1 MEKPEKLSPMYE
13 QYLSIK
19 KEYPDGFLFYRMGDF
34 YELFFDDAVEVAKEL
49 QLTLTARSKDSNI
62 PMAGVPH
69 HALENYASQLID
81 RGFTLVICDQI
92 EDPKTAKGLVKRA
105 VTRIIT
111 PGTVIEPNNLEAKE
125 HNYLGAYFHNSE
137 TQNYAFA
144 WLDVST
150 GDWTG
155 FQSNKES
162 EVTQWVLKIAPRELL
177 LADNTSVPPFVR
189 AVENVRKTFLP
200 VRSHFDKK
208 KALELLKKVQQV
220 QDAASLGIE
229 NFPELTRCLG
239 ALVLYLEQTQK
250 QSINYLKEFRPLQ
263 PKKYMLI
270 DEVTEKNLELF
281 VRLDGKKGQGTLASA
296 LDETLSPV
304 GGRLLNQRIRQ
315 PFAEL
320 ERILYQQELVT
331 FFSQNTAIRQ
341 ALREELKNFYD
352 IERLSTKIHLNRA
365 LPKDIKALADAL
377 KLLPAIYDIFHK
389 IKLGNDNYT
398 FPETPDSECSTP
410 LEENKDNKFS
420 YFPKMLLDILN
431 SWDSMTDVSSYLSSA
446 INDELPQTISE
457 GKIFRKGF
465 NSELDHYIQLME
477 NNDILLNNELEKEQK
492 SCDLPKLKLG
502 YNRVFGYY
510 YELSKVNKPS
520 ILPTHFQIKQTLG
533 NAERYA
539 TAELKKL
546 EVEILSASDAAKTL
560 ETKLFQELRDRLC
573 SIRSRLMFMAD
584 AVAQLDLSQSFAQ
597 TACKNSWSCPSIDN
611 SIDLKIIDGRH
622 PVIEP
627 LIGRTNFVPNS
638 LTFDT
643 NKRLLLITGP
653 NMAGKSTILR
663 QTAII
668 VLLAQMGA
676 YVPAQKAT
684 IGISDRIFSRV
695 GASDNLLRGQSTFMV
710 EMMETARILRQS
722 TKKSLII
729 LDEIGRGTS
738 TYDGL
743 SLAFAIVEDLTKKQA
758 QSPRSLF
765 ATHYHELTSLEGKQ
779 YGVYTTNV
787 AIREWQGEIV
797 FLRKLVPGPTDK
809 SYGIEVAKLAGIPL
823 PVVQRARFILQ
834 SLEQYR
840 VENSKSLSPLLESKQ
855 DLLTLPGIDLPKIE
869 EEQLENPFFEAD
881 QKQEHPL
888 VEILLDLEPDEISP
902 MQAFNMIH
910 EWKKLWGMKNS
921 SSST

>member
-1 MEKPEKLSPMYE
+1 MSKPEKLSPMYE

-19 KEYPDGFLFYRMGDF
+19 KEYPEGFLFYRMGDF
-34 YELFFDDAVEVAKEL
+34 YELFFDDAVEVAREL

-111 PGTVIEPNNLEAKE
+111 PGTIIDANNLEAKE
-125 HNYLGAYFHNSE
+125 HNYLASYFYNDE
-137 TQNYAFA
+137 TKNYALA

-155 FQSNKES
+155 FQTSKES
-162 EVTQWVLKIAPRELL
+162 ELSQWLFKISPKELL
-177 LADNTSVPPFVR
+177 LADNISIPSFVR
-189 AVENVRKTFLP
+189 SIENLRKTFLP
-200 VRSHFDKK
+200 IRSHFDKNK
-208 KALELLKKVQQV
+208 SLEILKKTLQV

-229 NFPELTRCLG
+229 SSVELTRCLG

-250 QSINYLKEFRPLQ
+250 QNINHLKEFRPLQ
-263 PKKYMLI
+263 IKKYMLI

-281 VRLDGKKGQGTLASA
+281 TRTDGKKGQGTLFHVIDAS
-296 LDETLSPV
+296 LTPS
-304 GGRLLNQRIRQ
+304 GGRLLNHRIKQ

-320 ERILYQQELVT
+320 EKILYQQEFTSFLVAN
-331 FFSQNTAIRQ
+331 SHLRAQ
-341 ALREELKNFYD
+341 LREELKTFYD

-377 KLLPAIYDIFHK
+377 TVLPRIYKLFENTPLQKNESSTLAFSEKPEEEKETLLPQNNKSKLNNFPQMLYEI
-389 IKLGNDNYT
+389 IKNWDN
-398 FPETPDSECSTP
+398 
-410 LEENKDNKFS
+410 
-420 YFPKMLLDILN
+420 ML
-431 SWDSMTDVSSYLSSA
+431 DVSTLLVKA
-446 INDELPQTISE
+446 INEDVPQTITD
-457 GKIFRKGF
+457 GKIFKKGY
-465 NSELDHYIQLME
+465 NSELDYYISLME

-492 SCDLPKLKLG
+492 LCNLPKLKLG

-510 YELSKVNKPS
+510 FELTNTNKPVQ
-520 ILPTHFQIKQTLG
+520 LPTHFQIKQTLG
-533 NAERYA
+533 NAERYS
-539 TAELKKL
+539 TEELKKL
-546 EVEILSASDAAKTL
+546 EVDILSASESRKAL
-560 ETKLFQELRDRLC
+560 ELKLFQELREGLC
-573 SIRSRLMFMAD
+573 RIRSRLVFMAD
-584 AVAQLDLSQSFAQ
+584 AVAQLDCTQAFAEI
-597 TACKNSWSCPSIDN
+597 ACKNSWVCPSLN
-611 SIDLKIIDGRH
+611 KSLNLKIIDGRH

-627 LIGRTNFVPNS
+627 LIGKTNFVPNTLS
-638 LTFDT
+638 FDSH
-643 NKRLLLITGP
+643 KRLLLITGP

-663 QTAII
+663 QTALI

-676 YVPAQKAT
+676 YVPAAKAE

-695 GASDNLLRGQSTFMV
+695 GASDNLARGQSTFMV

-743 SLAFAIVEDLTKKQA
+743 SLAWAIVEDLTKKNEHA
-758 QSPRSLF
+758 PRTLF

-779 YGVYTTNV
+779 FGVYTTNV

-823 PVVQRARFILQ
+823 AVVQRAKHILL

-840 VENSKSLSPLLESKQ
+840 LNNSKSISPLLSEKEN
-855 DLLTLPGIDLPKIE
+855 LLPLPGIELPVNEKE
-869 EEQLENPFFEAD
+869 ELPYEDFLCESTNPQD
-881 QKQEHPL
+881 HPL
-888 VEILLDLEPDEISP
+888 IETLKQLDPEDISP
-902 MQAFNMIH
+902 MQALTMLN
-910 EWKKLWGMKNS
+910 EWKKLWGSK
-921 SSST
+921 